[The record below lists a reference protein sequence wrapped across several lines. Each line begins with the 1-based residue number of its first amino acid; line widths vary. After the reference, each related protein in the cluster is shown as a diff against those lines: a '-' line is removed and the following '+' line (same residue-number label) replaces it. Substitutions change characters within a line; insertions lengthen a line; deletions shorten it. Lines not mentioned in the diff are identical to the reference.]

1 MLYRDQ
7 LKRQYNL
14 GRFWLDI
21 QLDDVS
27 SFDEAL
33 AEKLSKLPAEY
44 LPLVRLTTNMHASVL
59 GFYMDSS
66 SMLVLIGSH
75 SRCNSF
81 VVNPFL
87 FFTPNGE
94 NSLCYRTCT
103 PKKQ

>member
-14 GRFWLDI
+14 GRFWLDV

-44 LPLVRLTTNMHASVL
+44 LPLVRLTVIC
-59 GFYMDSS
+59 
-66 SMLVLIGSH
+66 ML
-75 SRCNSF
+75 
-81 VVNPFL
+81 
-87 FFTPNGE
+87 
-94 NSLCYRTCT
+94 LCYVSI
-103 PKKQ
+103 